1 MIYCMI
7 DDSSTLVARARL
19 SLLGLRRRWLWR
31 CVWARSAEAGVRMA
45 AQVSDHHVVSLSVHE
60 HRLEPHTAVDFE
72 LLVRP
77 ARIMHTA

>member
-1 MIYCMI
+1 
-7 DDSSTLVARARL
+7 
-19 SLLGLRRRWLWR
+19 
-31 CVWARSAEAGVRMA
+31 MA